1 MTAGKRSASR
11 ECAERLARLEERVK
25 YLNEEIENLHRAVK
39 NLDMKLWGLVTGVIL
54 NVILLIVSLAH

>member
-1 MTAGKRSASR
+1 MKAGKHSASR

-25 YLNEEIENLHRAVK
+25 YLNEEIGNLHRAVK

-54 NVILLIVSLAH
+54 NLILLILSLA